1 MSTTTTS
8 SAAAATTTA
17 KSCINVYNTPVDDIA
32 CAVPFTEDNVD
43 HMSKCCKEADV
54 ISYYDDCGL
63 YCLALGQSADDL
75 TQCLYDEGLKYS
87 EVFCR
92 DNGTASATAT
102 GGGKLMPSASV
113 VAESDEKK
121 EKDDDK
127 EKEENK
133 EEDDDDSAGAIA
145 RPQGH
150 TTVVGVVIGT
160 LLFSATAF
168 GAALI

>member
-1 MSTTTTS
+1 MSTTTATS
-8 SAAAATTTA
+8 SAAASATPPT
-17 KSCINVYNTPVDDIA
+17 CINVYDTPVRDIA
-32 CAVPFTEDNVD
+32 CAVAYSEDNLD

-54 ISYYDDCGL
+54 VSYYDDCGL

-75 TQCLYDEGLKYS
+75 TQCLYDEGLKYP

-102 GGGKLMPSASV
+102 GGGDLMPSSSV
-113 VAESDEKK
+113 IATSGSKK
-121 EKDDDK
+121 ETDDDTD
-127 EKEENK
+127 EA
-133 EEDDDDSAGAIA
+133 EDDGDEDSAGALA
-145 RPQGH
+145 RPQEH

>member
-1 MSTTTTS
+1 MSTTTTTT
-8 SAAAATTTA
+8 SAATAAPST
-17 KSCINVYNTPVDDIA
+17 CINLYDTPVRDIA
-32 CAVPFTEDNVD
+32 CAVPYSKDNLN
-43 HMSKCCKEADV
+43 HMSKCCKKADV
-54 ISYYDDCGL
+54 VSYYDDCGL

-75 TQCLYDEGLKYS
+75 TQCLYDEGLKYP

-102 GGGKLMPSASV
+102 GGGELMASASV
-113 VAESDEKK
+113 VATSGAKK
-121 EKDDDK
+121 ENDD
-127 EKEENK
+127 EEE
-133 EEDDDDSAGAIA
+133 EEDNDGDEDSAGALA